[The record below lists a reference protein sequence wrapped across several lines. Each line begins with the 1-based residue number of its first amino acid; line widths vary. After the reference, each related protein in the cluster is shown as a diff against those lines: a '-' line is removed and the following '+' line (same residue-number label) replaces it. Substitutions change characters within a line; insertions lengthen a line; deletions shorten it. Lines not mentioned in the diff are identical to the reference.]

1 MADTSYKL
9 INEEILTDIADAIR
23 EKSEVSTTYYPHEM
37 PDAIRDIET
46 GEDLNLTVAT
56 VTSTEA
62 SQTVTPTQGYN
73 GFSRVNVNPI
83 PSQYKKLTTTTTA
96 TAENILNGK
105 TVYNNNGQLVTGS
118 MANNGSTSGTISTK
132 EGTVTIP
139 SGYTS
144 GGTVSINSSEKAKI
158 VDNNIKSGVTILG
171 VSGKSSVVDTAN
183 SNAVAENILSNKTA
197 FVNGTKVTGSMPNNG
212 ATGGT
217 ISTKTGTV
225 TIPAGHTTGGT
236 VSISTTEQEK
246 IVAGNIKEGVTILGV
261 TGTAS
266 GGGTPVLQEKTA
278 TPDTTTQQI
287 RPDDNYDGLSKVTVN
302 PIPSQYKP
310 LTTTTTATVGNILN
324 TKTAYNSDGQLI
336 TGNMANNGSTGGTIN
351 TKTGTVTIP
360 EGYTSGGS
368 VSISSTEQEKIIAD
382 NIKQG
387 VTILGVTG
395 TASGGGTP
403 VLQTKTVKSSTEQ
416 DETYTP
422 ETGYDGFSSVT
433 VQKFNLQTKT
443 INPGTSDKT
452 VTPSSGYDGFS
463 QVTVKGVPL
472 QTDKTVTL
480 TSAIETIRP
489 DTGYTAMTSV
499 GVTAPLQDITI
510 TPQDHQQSIIPPSS
524 GSGYIG
530 YGNITVSAAKLQSK
544 SATPQ
549 RFPQT
554 IQPDVSEDYIGLS
567 YVTIAG
573 DSDLQAENI
582 KKDVEIFG
590 VTGTYEPNLQSNKTV
605 SPTTLS
611 QIVTADSNYDGL
623 QQVTVNGDAN
633 LVASNIVNGVTI
645 FGVTGT
651 ASGSAPVLQQK
662 TVTPAYQ
669 PQVVR
674 ADNNYDGLEQV
685 TVNGDTNLVASNI
698 VSGTTIFGVTGSYTP
713 NLQSN
718 KNVTP
723 TTSQQIIEPD
733 SDYDGLAQVTVS
745 AINLGS
751 LQLTMADAGDYIY
764 ASDEGYDGFDEVILH
779 SPSLETVTVTPTAST
794 QTITPSSGYDAINEV
809 TVSGDSNLVA
819 SNIVSGT
826 TIFGV
831 TGTYTPNLQSKTVT
845 LSSTQ
850 QTITADTA
858 QGYDGLSS
866 VIVPAIP
873 AVNLQQKTATLG
885 SSQQTITADSGYDG
899 LSSVIVPNSSL
910 QNKTVTLTS
919 SQQVITADN
928 GYYGLGQV
936 TVPAESGGGTDNLAT
951 LLFGTSVQVSVSS
964 ATSLTSCQGFSGLRA
979 LTLPNATEI
988 SIRAFQNL
996 YTTNQFTVTAPWVD
1010 YIGVGAF
1017 KNTKISTLTIGTA
1030 GEEPGNFASIGS
1042 DAFNGCSNLKNIYIL
1057 WEGYTIMLDDT
1068 NAFTGV
1074 VNLTVHVPA
1083 ALISDYQN
1091 ETNWSTL
1098 YAGRQITFVAL

>member
-23 EKSEVSTTYYPHEM
+23 EKSDVSTTYYPHEM
-37 PDAIRDIET
+37 PDAIRGIET

-158 VDNNIKSGVTILG
+158 IDSNIKSGVTILG

-183 SNAVAENILSNKTA
+183 SNAVAENILANKTA

-266 GGGTPVLQEKTA
+266 GGSTPVLQEKTA

-310 LTTTTTATVGNILN
+310 LTTTTTATAGNILN

-336 TGNMANNGSTGGTIN
+336 TGSMANNGATGGTIN

-360 EGYTSGGS
+360 EGYTSGGN
-368 VSISSTEQEKIIAD
+368 VSISSAEQAKIIAD

-433 VQKFNLQTKT
+433 VQKFNLQTKSV
-443 INPGTSDKT
+443 NPGTSEKI
-452 VTPSSGYDGFS
+452 VTADTSQGYDGLK
-463 QVTVKGVPL
+463 QVNVRGVPL

-489 DTGYTAMTSV
+489 DTGYSAMTSV
-499 GVTAPLQDITI
+499 GITAPLQDITI

-524 GSGYIG
+524 NYIG
-530 YGNITVSAAKLQSK
+530 YGNITVSAAKLQEK
-544 SATPQ
+544 SVTPQ
-549 RFPQT
+549 MNQQ
-554 IQPDVSEDYIGLS
+554 IVQPDTSQDYIGLS
-567 YVTIAG
+567 SVTITG
-573 DSDLQAENI
+573 DSDLQAGNI

-590 VTGTYEPNLQSNKTV
+590 VTGTYEPALQDKTVTPTTLQQIITADNGYDGLGTVTVNAASGSANIQSNKNATAGSTAVEVTPDQGYDGMAKVTISALNYDTCWIKSASDEDGTV
-605 SPTTLS
+605 VITPTNCDAFDYVIAEPWALQEKTVTPS
-611 QIVTADSNYDGL
+611 ATQQVITADSPTYDAL
-623 QQVTVNGDAN
+623 KSVTVSGDAN
-633 LVASNIVNGVTI
+633 LVAGNIVNGVTI

-651 ASGSAPVLQQK
+651 ASS
-662 TVTPAYQ
+662 
-669 PQVVR
+669 
-674 ADNNYDGLEQV
+674 
-685 TVNGDTNLVASNI
+685 
-698 VSGTTIFGVTGSYTP
+698 
-713 NLQSN
+713 
-718 KNVTP
+718 
-723 TTSQQIIEPD
+723 
-733 SDYDGLAQVTVS
+733 
-745 AINLGS
+745 
-751 LQLTMADAGDYIY
+751 
-764 ASDEGYDGFDEVILH
+764 
-779 SPSLETVTVTPTAST
+779 
-794 QTITPSSGYDAINEV
+794 
-809 TVSGDSNLVA
+809 
-819 SNIVSGT
+819 
-826 TIFGV
+826 
-831 TGTYTPNLQSKTVT
+831 
-845 LSSTQ
+845 
-850 QTITADTA
+850 
-858 QGYDGLSS
+858 
-866 VIVPAIP
+866 
-873 AVNLQQKTATLG
+873 
-885 SSQQTITADSGYDG
+885 
-899 LSSVIVPNSSL
+899 
-910 QNKTVTLTS
+910 
-919 SQQVITADN
+919 
-928 GYYGLGQV
+928 
-936 TVPAESGGGTDNLAT
+936 GTDNLPDI
-951 LLFGTSVQVSVSS
+951 LFGEISYLSSNILTINKPSGSNGAISGFTYGYNLSFPDATSIAANAFRYSGIRYINAPNVTTIGQNAFIYSQLGVQNAYDTNPSYNSVPSFPLCTS
-964 ATSLTSCQGFSGLRA
+964 IDNYAFQYTNIKNINLPECTSIGTSCFANNPAFGSNDPVNLPKIQTVGRTAFNSCINMTSLTLGKCTSIDTQAFKDTYL
-979 LTLPNATEI
+979 LNDLYLPNDTMVSLA
-988 SIRAFQNL
+988 N
-996 YTTNQFTVTAPWVD
+996 
-1010 YIGVGAF
+1010 
-1017 KNTKISTLTIGTA
+1017 
-1030 GEEPGNFASIGS
+1030 
-1042 DAFNGCSNLKNIYIL
+1042 
-1057 WEGYTIMLDDT
+1057 T
-1068 NAFTGV
+1068 NAFNNAGSRTTNGKT
-1074 VNLTVHVPA
+1074 TVHVPQS
-1083 ALISDYQN
+1083 LLTTYQSD
-1091 ETNWSTL
+1091 TNWSAANVL
-1098 YAGRQITFVAL
+1098 WEAIT